1 MPAVLAA
8 FFVACIL
15 PVTLAQGRPGGRASF
30 DIVRIDG
37 AKNPE
42 MIPEWSAW
50 EFALSVLA
58 KGPGEIPAELIPH
71 YSEQESAILL
81 KAAAA
86 QRQREADYHARVKR
100 ELFPL
105 NGKEPKE
112 RIEALSREMALE
124 YRWQLLH
131 ARDALL
137 EALNPA
143 AQAALRAWVESTKKG
158 TTISILRKDLPFFRQ
173 PQ

>member
-1 MPAVLAA
+1 MPATLAA
-8 FFVACIL
+8 L
-15 PVTLAQGRPGGRASF
+15 LAVCTALAALEQGRPEKRPSTE
-30 DIVRIDG
+30 IVRIDG

-71 YSEQESAILL
+71 FSVQESALLL

-86 QRQREADYHARVKR
+86 QRQREADYHERVKR

-105 NGKEPKE
+105 NGKEPRE
-112 RIEALSREMALE
+112 RIQELSQELALE
-124 YRWQLLH
+124 YRWQLLR
-131 ARDALL
+131 ARDRLL
-137 EALNPA
+137 AALNPA
-143 AQAALRAWVESTKKG
+143 AQSGLTAWVESTKKG

>member
-15 PVTLAQGRPGGRASF
+15 PVTLEQGRPGGRASF

-81 KAAAA
+81 KA
-86 QRQREADYHARVKR
+86 
-100 ELFPL
+100 PL
-105 NGKEPKE
+105 STCC
-112 RIEALSREMALE
+112 RTCSRGLASCTATRRPWPWSLPASVLRRSLRRTSVC
-124 YRWQLLH
+124 RWS
-131 ARDALL
+131 R
-137 EALNPA
+137 
-143 AQAALRAWVESTKKG
+143 
-158 TTISILRKDLPFFRQ
+158 
-173 PQ
+173 